1 MLPTLAFAAAVIVL
15 SFLGTTRRL
24 GFWGTFFASIL
35 LTPVGGLLLLLI
47 AGPSVSQRP
56 TAAQRRHAARRP

>member
-1 MLPTLAFAAAVIVL
+1 MELTILFAAAVILL

-35 LTPVGGLLLLLI
+35 LTPAGGLILLFL
-47 AGPSVSQRP
+47 AGPAVSHRNY
-56 TAAQRRHAARRP
+56 ARRA

>member
-1 MLPTLAFAAAVIVL
+1 MIPTLVFFAAVVVL

-35 LTPVGGLLLLLI
+35 LTPVGGLLLLLV
-47 AGPSVSQRP
+47 AGPSESQRRS
-56 TAAQRRHAARRP
+56 AAQRRLARRT